1 MTGGGAMYTPPGI
14 WIRIRTAQPPTEAQR
29 MRDSGPLLIVRPP
42 KDRTPHVCGS
52 VEPSLAQSCR
62 GVAYGV
68 PRARSQR
75 HSTRVSN
82 GRVAHYGMYCRVEIS
97 ALWDARAESLSR
109 RYAIC

>member
-1 MTGGGAMYTPPGI
+1 
-14 WIRIRTAQPPTEAQR
+14 

-52 VEPSLAQSCR
+52 VEPSLAPSCR

-75 HSTRVSN
+75 HSPRVSN
-82 GRVAHYGMYCRVEIS
+82 GRVAHTECTVG
-97 ALWDARAESLSR
+97 
-109 RYAIC
+109 